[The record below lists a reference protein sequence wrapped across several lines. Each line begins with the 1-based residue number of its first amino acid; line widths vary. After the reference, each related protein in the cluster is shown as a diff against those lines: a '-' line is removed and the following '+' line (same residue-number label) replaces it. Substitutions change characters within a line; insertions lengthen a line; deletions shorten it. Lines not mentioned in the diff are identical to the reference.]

1 MTDIPIT
8 ANERK
13 AQFTGN
19 TGLGPF
25 AFTFNILE
33 STDVR
38 VIKNATTLTITSE
51 YTVSINADGTGSIT
65 LTGSGNGTALNTS
78 DVLTIIGNRQ
88 LARTSD
94 YVQGGNLF
102 AGALNEDLDSVVI
115 MMQQLDEKVSR
126 TLRVQPGDIG
136 ENLLM
141 PRKNDRAEK
150 VLSFDTEGNPTATS
164 FSDFVTGAVLGANY
178 VTNTSL
184 GDGSRVAFGLTVSP
198 GVKNN
203 VQVYIDGVYQ
213 NKDSFSISGTTLTF
227 GEAPPVNSL
236 IEFIIGAA
244 VGSISADPNGIT
256 YNQGGTGAQ
265 DRTLT
270 SRLRDFV
277 SVKDFGA
284 VGDGVT
290 DDTAAIQ
297 AAIDA
302 AAGRPVY
309 VPAGTYVITS
319 TIDMESAATST
330 FNQGP
335 QLIGD
340 GIGKT
345 IFDNQVSSAPMFDV
359 KAGGVAGSNFLMG
372 AVLRGFKVIRT
383 TTETAQIAIQL
394 SASYMVEIEQVHIV
408 GMTGTGIRIPVV
420 LGDNDGSNMVNLK
433 QVRIENCTGW
443 GIDAAGDS
451 GFNEFSFMKMDH
463 VFVQACGTN
472 DASSTPPS
480 GGMKWKGQI
489 LSMHQCA
496 FTINENIAF
505 FIVGQAGL
513 GQTVD
518 LQNTTFENNKKK
530 SVLVTG
536 VKMFRGRNVQFYNN
550 DSLVATNGIE
560 FNASSFAIANVD
572 IDGAV
577 IRATAGNN
585 PYTAFKISGSNADL
599 KTCQVRNVNFD
610 NFGYAGQV
618 KQSGFKDTSTVLA
631 HKDSAQSVF
640 NTVSAIIFNQID
652 KDLQDCFNT
661 TTGRYTVNYPATFNI
676 KGQLTMT
683 SLDADVE
690 VVISLYDVSNAVDLA
705 KSTYNADG
713 VTTQSFPFD
722 FTVDLGATGLTRS
735 YEIRATQQSV
745 GSKALDV
752 SSDFN
757 NTFTARRIPNGEV
770 EF

>member
-1 MTDIPIT
+1 MAKKPTLTTLSSGFNSTTTLNNNFTALRNAFDNTLSLDGSTPNAMNADFDMNGNNILNANSIETDGLSINGVQVGSSELTPTT
-8 ANERK
+8 ALFNTEH
-13 AQFTGN
+13 TGN
-19 TGLGPF
+19 GSTT
-25 AFTFNILE
+25 TFSMTYN
-33 STDVR
+33 
-38 VIKNATTLTITSE
+38 
-51 YTVSINADGTGSIT
+51 
-65 LTGSGNGTALNTS
+65 
-78 DVLTIIGNRQ
+78 
-88 LARTSD
+88 
-94 YVQGGNLF
+94 
-102 AGALNEDLDSVVI
+102 
-115 MMQQLDEKVSR
+115 
-126 TLRVQPGDIG
+126 
-136 ENLLM
+136 
-141 PRKNDRAEK
+141 
-150 VLSFDTEGNPTATS
+150 
-164 FSDFVTGAVLGANY
+164 
-178 VTNTSL
+178 
-184 GDGSRVAFGLTVSP
+184 P
-198 GVKNN
+198 GVEFNTY
-203 VQVYIDGVYQ
+203 VFVDGVYQ
-213 NKDSFSISGTTLTF
+213 NKSTYSISGTNVIF
-227 GEAPPVNSL
+227 SEAPPLNSK
-236 IEFIIGAA
+236 IEINVFRALTLSETTQA
-244 VGSISADPNGIT
+244 SNVGYTA
-256 YNQGGTGAQ
+256 TGASAL
-265 DRTLT
+265 RTVQAKL
-270 SRLRDFV
+270 DEFV

-284 VGDGVT
+284 VGDGVA

-319 TIDMESAATST
+319 TIDMESAATGL

-408 GMTGTGIRIPVV
+408 GMTGTGIRVPVV

-433 QVRIENCTGW
+433 QVRIENCSGW

-489 LSMHQCA
+489 LSMDQCA
-496 FTINENIAF
+496 FTLCENVAF
-505 FIVGQAGL
+505 FVVGQAGL

-518 LQNTTFENNKKK
+518 LQSTTFENNKKK

-536 VKMFRGRNVQFYNN
+536 VKMFRGRNLQFYNN
-550 DSLVATNGIE
+550 DSFVATNGIE
-560 FNASSFAIANVD
+560 FDGSSFTITNVD

-585 PYTAFKISGSNADL
+585 PYTAFKISGANANL

-610 NFGYAGQV
+610 NFGYTGQV

-640 NTVSAIIFNQID
+640 NSVSAIIFNQID

-722 FTVDLGATGLTRS
+722 FTVDLGAAFLTRS
-735 YEIRATQQSV
+735 YEIRAAQQSV

>member
-1 MTDIPIT
+1 MALT
-8 ANERK
+8 K
-13 AQFTGN
+13 AHNRMIAGSYVNVIDYGATG
-19 TGLGPF
+19 
-25 AFTFNILE
+25 
-33 STDVR
+33 
-38 VIKNATTLTITSE
+38 
-51 YTVSINADGTGSIT
+51 DGT
-65 LTGSGNGTALNTS
+65 
-78 DVLTIIGNRQ
+78 
-88 LARTSD
+88 
-94 YVQGGNLF
+94 
-102 AGALNEDLDSVVI
+102 
-115 MMQQLDEKVSR
+115 
-126 TLRVQPGDIG
+126 
-136 ENLLM
+136 
-141 PRKNDRAEK
+141 
-150 VLSFDTEGNPTATS
+150 
-164 FSDFVTGAVLGANY
+164 
-178 VTNTSL
+178 
-184 GDGSRVAFGLTVSP
+184 
-198 GVKNN
+198 
-203 VQVYIDGVYQ
+203 
-213 NKDSFSISGTTLTF
+213 
-227 GEAPPVNSL
+227 
-236 IEFIIGAA
+236 
-244 VGSISADPNGIT
+244 
-256 YNQGGTGAQ
+256 
-265 DRTLT
+265 
-270 SRLRDFV
+270 
-277 SVKDFGA
+277 
-284 VGDGVT
+284 T
-290 DDTAAIQ
+290 DDTVAIQ

-309 VPAGTYVITS
+309 APAGTYVITS
-319 TIDMESAATST
+319 TIDMESAATGV

-383 TTETAQIAIQL
+383 TTETAQIAIKIIT
-394 SASYMVEIEQVHIV
+394 SYMVEIEQVHIV
-408 GMTGTGIRIPVV
+408 GMTGTGIRIPCIV
-420 LGDNDGSNMVNLK
+420 GDNDGSNMVNMK
-433 QVRIENCTGW
+433 QVRIENCSGW

-496 FTINENIAF
+496 FTLNENAAF
-505 FIVGQAGL
+505 FVVGQAGL

-518 LQNTTFENNKKK
+518 LQNTSFENNKKK

-536 VKMFRGRNVQFYNN
+536 VKMFRARNVQFYNN
-550 DSLVATNGIE
+550 DSYTATKGIQ
-560 FNASSFAIANVD
+560 FDASSFVVANVD
-572 IDGAV
+572 INGV
-577 IRATAGNN
+577 VVRATSGNN
-585 PYTAFKISGSNADL
+585 AYTAFEISGSNADL

-610 NFGYAGQV
+610 DFGYAGQV

-640 NTVSAIIFNQID
+640 NSVSAIIFNQID
-652 KDLQDCFNT
+652 KDLQDCFST

-735 YEIRATQQSV
+735 YEIQASQQSV

>member
-1 MTDIPIT
+1 MALT
-8 ANERK
+8 K
-13 AQFTGN
+13 AHNRMIAGSYVNVIDYGATG
-19 TGLGPF
+19 
-25 AFTFNILE
+25 
-33 STDVR
+33 
-38 VIKNATTLTITSE
+38 
-51 YTVSINADGTGSIT
+51 DGT
-65 LTGSGNGTALNTS
+65 
-78 DVLTIIGNRQ
+78 
-88 LARTSD
+88 
-94 YVQGGNLF
+94 
-102 AGALNEDLDSVVI
+102 
-115 MMQQLDEKVSR
+115 
-126 TLRVQPGDIG
+126 
-136 ENLLM
+136 
-141 PRKNDRAEK
+141 
-150 VLSFDTEGNPTATS
+150 
-164 FSDFVTGAVLGANY
+164 
-178 VTNTSL
+178 
-184 GDGSRVAFGLTVSP
+184 
-198 GVKNN
+198 
-203 VQVYIDGVYQ
+203 
-213 NKDSFSISGTTLTF
+213 
-227 GEAPPVNSL
+227 
-236 IEFIIGAA
+236 
-244 VGSISADPNGIT
+244 
-256 YNQGGTGAQ
+256 
-265 DRTLT
+265 
-270 SRLRDFV
+270 
-277 SVKDFGA
+277 
-284 VGDGVT
+284 T
-290 DDTAAIQ
+290 DDTVAIQ

-309 VPAGTYVITS
+309 APAGTYVITS
-319 TIDMESAATST
+319 TIDMESAATGV

-420 LGDNDGSNMVNLK
+420 LGDNDGSNMVNMK
-433 QVRIENCTGW
+433 QVRIENCSGW

-496 FTINENIAF
+496 FALNENAAF
-505 FIVGQAGL
+505 FVVGQAGL

-518 LQNTTFENNKKK
+518 LQNTSFENNKKK

-536 VKMFRGRNVQFYNN
+536 VKMFRARNVQFYNN
-550 DSLVATNGIE
+550 DSYTATKGIQ
-560 FNASSFAIANVD
+560 FDASSFVVANVD
-572 IDGAV
+572 INGV
-577 IRATAGNN
+577 VVRATSGNN
-585 PYTAFKISGSNADL
+585 AYTAFEISGSNADL

-610 NFGYAGQV
+610 DFGYAGQV

-640 NTVSAIIFNQID
+640 NSVSAIIFNQID
-652 KDLQDCFNT
+652 KDLQDCFST

-735 YEIRATQQSV
+735 YEIQASQQSV

>member
-1 MTDIPIT
+1 MAKKPTLTTLSSGFNSTTTLNNNFT
-8 ANERK
+8 ALRNAFDNTLSLDGSTPNAMNADFDLNGNNILNANSIETEGLTINGVQVGSSDLTPTT
-13 AQFTGN
+13 ALFSTEHTGN
-19 TGLGPF
+19 GSTT
-25 AFTFNILE
+25 TFSMTYN
-33 STDVR
+33 
-38 VIKNATTLTITSE
+38 
-51 YTVSINADGTGSIT
+51 
-65 LTGSGNGTALNTS
+65 
-78 DVLTIIGNRQ
+78 
-88 LARTSD
+88 
-94 YVQGGNLF
+94 
-102 AGALNEDLDSVVI
+102 
-115 MMQQLDEKVSR
+115 
-126 TLRVQPGDIG
+126 
-136 ENLLM
+136 
-141 PRKNDRAEK
+141 
-150 VLSFDTEGNPTATS
+150 
-164 FSDFVTGAVLGANY
+164 
-178 VTNTSL
+178 
-184 GDGSRVAFGLTVSP
+184 P
-198 GVKNN
+198 GVEFNTY
-203 VQVYIDGVYQ
+203 VFVDGVYQ
-213 NKDSFSISGTTLTF
+213 NKSTYSISGTNVIF
-227 GEAPPVNSL
+227 SEAPPLNSK
-236 IEFIIGAA
+236 IEINVFRALTLSETTQA
-244 VGSISADPNGIT
+244 SNVGYTA
-256 YNQGGTGAQ
+256 TGASAL
-265 DRTLT
+265 RTVQAKL
-270 SRLRDFV
+270 DEFV

-284 VGDGVT
+284 VGDGVA

-319 TIDMESAATST
+319 TIDMESAATGL

-408 GMTGTGIRIPVV
+408 GMTGTGIRVPVV

-433 QVRIENCTGW
+433 QVRIENCSGW

-489 LSMHQCA
+489 LSMDQCA
-496 FTINENIAF
+496 FTLCENVAF
-505 FIVGQAGL
+505 FVVGQAGL

-518 LQNTTFENNKKK
+518 LQSTTFENNKKK

-536 VKMFRGRNVQFYNN
+536 VKMFRGRNLQFYNN
-550 DSLVATNGIE
+550 DSFVATNGIE
-560 FNASSFAIANVD
+560 FDGSSFTITNVD

-585 PYTAFKISGSNADL
+585 PYTAFKISGANANL

-610 NFGYAGQV
+610 NFGYTGQV

-640 NTVSAIIFNQID
+640 NSVSAIIFNQID

-722 FTVDLGATGLTRS
+722 FTVDLGAAFLTRS
-735 YEIRATQQSV
+735 YEIRAAQQSV

>member
-1 MTDIPIT
+1 MPLTQLAPPYPIFTDKNGDPLDAGYLYFGTVNLNPETNPI
-8 ANERK
+8 
-13 AQFTGN
+13 QVYYDS
-19 TGLGPF
+19 
-25 AFTFNILE
+25 AFTQPAAQPL
-33 STDVR
+33 
-38 VIKNATTLTITSE
+38 
-51 YTVSINADGTGSIT
+51 
-65 LTGSGNGTALNTS
+65 
-78 DVLTIIGNRQ
+78 
-88 LARTSD
+88 RTSNG
-94 YVQGGNLF
+94 YVMRNGSPALLF
-102 AGALNEDLDSVVI
+102 AGSQFSVTVRNKNNELVI
-115 MMQQLDEKVSR
+115 YSPVGYGI
-126 TLRVQPGDIG
+126 VPGT
-136 ENLLM
+136 
-141 PRKNDRAEK
+141 
-150 VLSFDTEGNPTATS
+150 SATS
-164 FSDFVTGAVLGANY
+164 TDQITYNEGSTGAVA
-178 VTNTSL
+178 
-184 GDGSRVAFGLTVSP
+184 RV
-198 GVKNN
+198 
-203 VQVYIDGVYQ
+203 
-213 NKDSFSISGTTLTF
+213 
-227 GEAPPVNSL
+227 
-236 IEFIIGAA
+236 
-244 VGSISADPNGIT
+244 
-256 YNQGGTGAQ
+256 
-265 DRTLT
+265 LT
-270 SRLRDFV
+270 SRLQDCV

-290 DDTAAIQ
+290 DDTVAIQ
-297 AAIDA
+297 AAVDA

-359 KAGGVAGSNFLMG
+359 KAGGVAGTNFLMG

-383 TTETAQIAIQL
+383 TTETAQIAIKITT
-394 SASYMVEIEQVHIV
+394 SYMVEIEQVHIV
-408 GMTGTGIRIPVV
+408 GMTGTGIRIPCIV
-420 LGDNDGSNMVNLK
+420 GDNDGSNMVNMK

-451 GFNEFSFMKMDH
+451 GFNELSFLKMDH

-480 GGMKWKGQI
+480 GGMKWKGQT
-489 LSMHQCA
+489 LSMYQCA
-496 FTINENIAF
+496 FTLNQNVAF
-505 FIVGQAGL
+505 FVVGQNGL
-513 GQTVD
+513 GQNVD
-518 LQNTTFENNKKK
+518 IQSTAFENNNKK

-550 DSLVATNGIE
+550 DSYTATKGIQ
-560 FNASSFAIANVD
+560 FDASSFVIANVD

-585 PYTAFKISGSNADL
+585 AYTAFEISGSSANL
-599 KTCQVRNVNFD
+599 KSCQVRNVNFD

-618 KQSGFKDTSTVLA
+618 KQSGFKDTPTVLA

-640 NTVSAIIFNQID
+640 NSVSAIIFNQID
-652 KDLQDCFNT
+652 KDLQNCFDT

-683 SLDADVE
+683 SLDANVE
-690 VVISLYDVSNAVDLA
+690 VAISLHDLSNSVDLA
-705 KSTYNADG
+705 KSIYNADG

-735 YEIRATQQSV
+735 YVIRATQQSV

-757 NTFTARRIPNGEV
+757 NTFTASRIPNGEV
-770 EF
+770 ES

>member
-1 MTDIPIT
+1 MAKKPTI
-8 ANERK
+8 
-13 AQFTGN
+13 
-19 TGLGPF
+19 
-25 AFTFNILE
+25 
-33 STDVR
+33 
-38 VIKNATTLTITSE
+38 TTLTSGFNSTTTLNNNFTALRNAFDNTLSLDGSTPNAMNADFDMNGNNILNANSIETE
-51 YTVSINADGTGSIT
+51 GLSINGVQVGSSE
-65 LTGSGNGTALNTS
+65 LTPTTALFSTEHTGNGSTT
-78 DVLTIIGNRQ
+78 T
-88 LARTSD
+88 
-94 YVQGGNLF
+94 
-102 AGALNEDLDSVVI
+102 
-115 MMQQLDEKVSR
+115 
-126 TLRVQPGDIG
+126 
-136 ENLLM
+136 
-141 PRKNDRAEK
+141 
-150 VLSFDTEGNPTATS
+150 
-164 FSDFVTGAVLGANY
+164 FSMTYN
-178 VTNTSL
+178 
-184 GDGSRVAFGLTVSP
+184 P
-198 GVKNN
+198 GVEFNTY
-203 VQVYIDGVYQ
+203 VFVDGVYQ
-213 NKDSFSISGTTLTF
+213 NKSTYSISGTNVVF
-227 GEAPPVNSL
+227 SEAPPLNSK
-236 IEFIIGAA
+236 IELNVFRALTLA
-244 VGSISADPNGIT
+244 ETTQASDVGYTA
-256 YNQGGTGAQ
+256 TGASAL
-265 DRTLT
+265 RTVQAKLDE
-270 SRLRDFV
+270 SV

-290 DDTAAIQ
+290 DDTVAIQ

-335 QLIGD
+335 QIIGD

-359 KAGGVAGSNFLMG
+359 KAGGVAGTNFLMG

-383 TTETAQIAIQL
+383 TTETAQIAIKITT
-394 SASYMVEIEQVHIV
+394 SYMVEIEQVHIV
-408 GMTGTGIRIPVV
+408 GMTGTGIRIPCIV
-420 LGDNDGSNMVNLK
+420 GDNDGSNMVNMK

-480 GGMKWKGQI
+480 GGMKWKGQV

-496 FTINENIAF
+496 FTLNENVAF
-505 FIVGQAGL
+505 FVVGQAGL

-518 LQNTTFENNKKK
+518 LQNTSFENNKKK

-536 VKMFRGRNVQFYNN
+536 VKMFRGRNLQIYNN
-550 DSLVATNGIE
+550 DSYTATKGIQ
-560 FNASSFAIANVD
+560 FDASSFVVASVD
-572 IDGAV
+572 INGV
-577 IRATAGNN
+577 VVRATSGNN
-585 PYTAFKISGSNADL
+585 AYTAFEISGSNANL

-618 KQSGFKDTSTVLA
+618 KQSGFKDTSTVIA

-640 NTVSAIIFNQID
+640 NSASAIIFNQID
-652 KDLQDCFNT
+652 KDLQNCFNT
-661 TTGRYTVNYPATFNI
+661 ANGRYTVNYPATFNI
-676 KGQLTMT
+676 KGQITLT
-683 SLDADVE
+683 SLDANVE
-690 VVISLYDVSNAVDLA
+690 VAISLYDVNASADIA
-705 KSTYNADG
+705 RIIYNGDG

-745 GSKALDV
+745 GSKALNV

>member
-1 MTDIPIT
+1 MALT
-8 ANERK
+8 K
-13 AQFTGN
+13 AH
-19 TGLGPF
+19 
-25 AFTFNILE
+25 
-33 STDVR
+33 
-38 VIKNATTLTITSE
+38 
-51 YTVSINADGTGSIT
+51 
-65 LTGSGNGTALNTS
+65 
-78 DVLTIIGNRQ
+78 NR
-88 LARTSD
+88 
-94 YVQGGNLF
+94 
-102 AGALNEDLDSVVI
+102 
-115 MMQQLDEKVSR
+115 M
-126 TLRVQPGDIG
+126 
-136 ENLLM
+136 
-141 PRKNDRAEK
+141 
-150 VLSFDTEGNPTATS
+150 
-164 FSDFVTGAVLGANY
+164 
-178 VTNTSL
+178 
-184 GDGSRVAFGLTVSP
+184 
-198 GVKNN
+198 
-203 VQVYIDGVYQ
+203 
-213 NKDSFSISGTTLTF
+213 
-227 GEAPPVNSL
+227 
-236 IEFIIGAA
+236 IEGAA
-244 VGSISADPNGIT
+244 VN
-256 YNQGGTGAQ
+256 
-265 DRTLT
+265 
-270 SRLRDFV
+270 
-277 SVKDFGA
+277 VKDFDA

-297 AAIDA
+297 SAIDA

-309 VPAGTYVITS
+309 APAGTYVITS
-319 TIDMESAATST
+319 TIDMESAATGV

-408 GMTGTGIRIPVV
+408 GMTGTGLRVPVV

-433 QVRIENCTGW
+433 QVRIENCSGW

-463 VFVQACGTN
+463 VFVQSCGTN

-489 LSMHQCA
+489 LSIHQCA
-496 FTINENIAF
+496 FTLNENVAF
-505 FIVGQAGL
+505 FVVGQSGL

-530 SVLVTG
+530 SVFVTG
-536 VKMFRGRNVQFYNN
+536 VKMFRGGNVQFYNN
-550 DSLVATNGIE
+550 DSFVATNGIE
-560 FNASSFAIANVD
+560 FDASSFTIANVD

-585 PYTAFKISGSNADL
+585 PYTAFKISGSNANL
-599 KTCQVRNVNFD
+599 KNCQVRNVNFD
-610 NFGYAGQV
+610 NFGYTGQV

-640 NTVSAIIFNQID
+640 NSVSAVTFNQID
-652 KDLQDCFNT
+652 KDLQDCFDT

-676 KGQLTMT
+676 NGQLTMT